1 MNEKT
6 KYGLL
11 LILSSL
17 VILVLAIGAT
27 TLFMKENSLGTAFL
41 MLSLILFLS
50 LMAVF
55 LKKSY
60 RDMKAGIPAQDERS
74 KKVRLYAAGYSYF
87 FSLYLWLALLMFQK
101 HFDHDDILLT
111 GLLGMGIIFGVS
123 WIIVN
128 KKKGL
133 D

>member
-1 MNEKT
+1 MLVVT
-6 KYGLL
+6 S
-11 LILSSL
+11 LI
-17 VILVLAIGAT
+17 VIVLAIGAT
-27 TLFMKENSLGTAFL
+27 LLFINENSLGTA
-41 MLSLILFLS
+41 S
-50 LMAVF
+50 LMFGLVIFIGLMTVF

-60 RDMKAGIPAQDERS
+60 QDMKAGIPAQDERS
-74 KKVRLYAAGYSYF
+74 KKVRLYAAGYSFF

-101 HFDHDDILLT
+101 YFDHDDILIT

-133 D
+133 E